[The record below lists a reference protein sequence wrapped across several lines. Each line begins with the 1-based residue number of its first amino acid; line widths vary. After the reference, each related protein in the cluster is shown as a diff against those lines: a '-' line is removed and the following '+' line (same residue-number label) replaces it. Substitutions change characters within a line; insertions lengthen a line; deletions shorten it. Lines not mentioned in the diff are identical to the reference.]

1 MFLDPV
7 EDMDMLL
14 ACHEGFLQGPWL
26 ERAKQDEE
34 QQTQFEWNARTQIT
48 MGYYDNTGGSKSSS
62 RLREQV
68 MEWSSKRLLWSS
80 GSYTF
85 QILNKEFGK
94 WPRFPVLEGLEKI
107 MDKASKQLAEK
118 SEDIPGGKQRRC
130 TEQIPVALLQI
141 Q

>member
-1 MFLDPV
+1 
-7 EDMDMLL
+7 
-14 ACHEGFLQGPWL
+14 
-26 ERAKQDEE
+26 
-34 QQTQFEWNARTQIT
+34 
-48 MGYYDNTGGSKSSS
+48 
-62 RLREQV
+62 